1 MAFTTGNEAG
11 DCYQQ
16 QEMEALDFIS
26 IICLISKKRISY
38 ELIRSNSYVFWTI
51 MNSGRILNRENK
63 IVYLC
68 QFGFILVKKDGFNRN
83 KTALGYNIIIEIS
96 VFL

>member
-26 IICLISKKRISY
+26 IICLISKKRKLWTDPI
-38 ELIRSNSYVFWTI
+38 ELVC
-51 MNSGRILNRENK
+51 ILNNNE
-63 IVYLC
+63 
-68 QFGFILVKKDGFNRN
+68 FGTDLKSWERNR
-83 KTALGYNIIIEIS
+83 
-96 VFL
+96 VFMPIWFYPR